1 MKNIKTAFWVFVC
14 MMILGCNNNKPTD
27 ETTTTEKEE
36 PSKVDSIPV
45 TQHNHNYGVNVY
57 ATVDV
62 SPMDMSYFPVE
73 YYKLN
78 MTRQPTTPLVVRVIY
93 SRPHLNGRKLFT
105 DILKFGEPW
114 RLGANESTE
123 IQFFKEV
130 KIQDKK
136 IKPGRYIMYC
146 IPNEKTWT
154 IVFNYN
160 VDTWGLHPDVSKDL
174 FRFEAPVKMVDHQTE
189 YFTIIFDKTDKGANM
204 LVAWDNYEINLPIDF
219 TFE

>member
-1 MKNIKTAFWVFVC
+1 MKNYKTAFWVFVC

-27 ETTTTEKEE
+27 ETIPKEKEE
-36 PSKVDSIPV
+36 TPKVDSIPV

-62 SPMDMSYFPVE
+62 SPMDMSYCPVE

-93 SRPHLNGRKLFT
+93 IRPHLNGRKLFT
-105 DILKFGEPW
+105 DILKYGEPW

-123 IQFFKEV
+123 VQFFKEV
-130 KIQDKK
+130 TIQNKK

-154 IVFNYN
+154 IVFNSN
-160 VDTWGLHPDVSKDL
+160 VDTWGLHPDISKDL

-189 YFTIIFDKTDKGANM
+189 YFTIIFDKTDKGADM

-219 TFE
+219 IFE

>member
-1 MKNIKTAFWVFVC
+1 MKNIKAAFWVFAC

-27 ETTTTEKEE
+27 ETTPPEKEE
-36 PSKVDSIPV
+36 PPKVDSIPV
-45 TQHNHNYGVNVY
+45 TQHNHNYDVNVY

-154 IVFNYN
+154 IVFNSN
-160 VDTWGLHPDVSKDL
+160 VDTWGLHPDISKDL
-174 FRFEAPVKMVDHQTE
+174 FRFDAPVKMVDHQTE